1 MFYYL
6 LRELHFLSIDG
17 VKVKQP
23 VMDSLEF
30 AQAVVKESTDLEVL
44 RMHGRSYP
52 HACFEETLLSLDA
65 LCSEL
70 FNHATF
76 LSKFRVLEIHD
87 CAPGCIVSQEIFDQF
102 FSVYLSAP
110 TNHAQKVT
118 FTDASNVAD
127 NEPQTL
133 AFDQN
138 YLHFKPLS

>member
-1 MFYYL
+1 MCFII
-6 LRELHFLSIDG
+6 FFVSCICDG

-44 RMHGRSYP
+44 SMHGRSYP
-52 HACFEETLLSLDA
+52 HACFEETPLSLDA

-76 LSKFRVLEIHD
+76 LSKFRVLEIRD

-102 FSVYLSAP
+102 FQCTSQHQL
-110 TNHAQKVT
+110 TMLK
-118 FTDASNVAD
+118 
-127 NEPQTL
+127 
-133 AFDQN
+133 
-138 YLHFKPLS
+138 K